1 MKINEFFE
9 NAYYLNLDRRPD
21 RKSDFEKEMRKYQL
35 EKFVNRRV
43 SIDANLHMNEIYRNM
58 GWFRQHFCSL
68 SFYKI
73 FREAYHKNYKS
84 VAVFEDDF
92 TIVNS
97 NYTNGIRNIEKALD
111 QLSIIENWDII
122 YFGGYIFD
130 KEIQKVSANL
140 LKANTVLTLHGVGI
154 SRSGLTKLLNFQPFI
169 DSAFDGWIGQRK
181 YINKYVVYPMSSHQR
196 NCASDLDDS
205 KKTPDL
211 NHWKNHFI
219 QGKLINL

>member
-43 SIDANLHMNEIYRNM
+43 SVDANLHMNEIYRNM

-111 QLSIIENWDII
+111 QLSIIENWDI
-122 YFGGYIFD
+122 
-130 KEIQKVSANL
+130 
-140 LKANTVLTLHGVGI
+140 
-154 SRSGLTKLLNFQPFI
+154 
-169 DSAFDGWIGQRK
+169 QRK
-181 YINKYVVYPMSSHQR
+181 
-196 NCASDLDDS
+196 
-205 KKTPDL
+205 TE
-211 NHWKNHFI
+211 
-219 QGKLINL
+219 